1 MYNYPN
7 NYNSIYYTKSLQ
19 DMRDQIDKQL
29 QQQQQIQQQQQ
40 PQQQPQINQTFQ
52 LSSPQQN
59 INDFDCKYMES
70 IDDVKKAL
78 VFRNSIFVNKDMS
91 TMWLKD
97 TTGAIRT
104 FALSEVIEKDEKDI
118 QIENLTEQVNEL
130 KAILL
135 SNSNCQNKALYYQD
149 QQVNQQDIESEKLA
163 RLISNEGNNNMNVI
177 KKNKGDV
184 KNEQRNN
191 KYNDEQLKKG

>member
-29 QQQQQIQQQQQ
+29 QQQQQIQQQQ

-59 INDFDCKYMES
+59 INDFDCKYTES

-135 SNSNCQNKALYYQD
+135 SNSNCQNKTLYYQD
-149 QQVNQQDIESEKLA
+149 QQVNQQDIENQNLT
-163 RLISNEGNNNMNVI
+163 RLISNESNNNINVV

-191 KYNDEQLKKG
+191 KYNDEQSKKG